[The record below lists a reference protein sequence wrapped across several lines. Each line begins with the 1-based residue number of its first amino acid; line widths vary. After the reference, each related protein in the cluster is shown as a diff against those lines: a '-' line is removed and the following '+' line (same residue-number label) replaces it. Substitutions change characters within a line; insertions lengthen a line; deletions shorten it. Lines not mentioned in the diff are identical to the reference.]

1 MTVKSPSRSRKRSP
15 QRRTRK
21 SWSARKAKLR
31 VLFVCHNHPSLYP
44 GGAEGYALQVYRQM
58 REIENVEPF
67 FLARYGT
74 TVARKA
80 QPHPGTPFSVI
91 GEDDHQY
98 LLYTETGDFDPFLLT
113 LRNKTVLTTHYREF
127 LQAIRPDVVHFQ
139 HTHFLGADMIR
150 ETRNTLPSVP
160 ILYTLHEYHA
170 ICHRDGV
177 MVRTID
183 DEPCMQSSPRR
194 CNECFPAIA
203 PQEFFMRKRFLQSH
217 FHEVDQFLAP
227 SQFLIDRYV
236 EWGIAP
242 EKIRYHDHGLI
253 HWPAVTD
260 DTQRTTRNRFAF
272 FGQINRYK
280 GIDILL
286 KAMKHVIEASTEADP
301 RSLREA
307 HLWVHGANLELQATD
322 FQRDVKELVEA
333 TSGRV
338 TWAGRYEESDVPRL
352 MSEIDWVLVPSRWW
366 ENSPRV
372 IQEAFQYGRPVICS
386 GFGALAE
393 KVKDEANGL
402 HFRPGDPVSLANTLS
417 RAATSPGLWDR
428 LRHGIPSMRSI
439 QDDALTLIGLYENLV
454 RGRRKNERSH

>member
-1 MTVKSPSRSRKRSP
+1 MTVKAP
-15 QRRTRK
+15 RK
-21 SWSARKAKLR
+21 SRQTSPERATETSPVARRGKLR

-58 REIENVEPF
+58 RDAGDVEPF

-98 LLYTETGDFDPFLLT
+98 LLHTETNDFDPFLLT
-113 LRNKTVLTTHYREF
+113 LRSKAVLTTHYRDF
-127 LQAIRPDVVHFQ
+127 LRTIRPDVVHFQ
-139 HTHFLGADMIR
+139 HTHFLGVDMIR

-160 ILYTLHEYHA
+160 IVYTLHEYHS

-183 DEPCMQSSPRR
+183 DEPCMESSPRR

-203 PQEFFMRKRFLQSH
+203 PQEFFMRRRFLQSH
-217 FHEVDQFLAP
+217 LHEVDQFLAP
-227 SQFLIDRYV
+227 SQFLMDRYV
-236 EWGIAP
+236 DWGISQ
-242 EKIRYHDHGLI
+242 ERIRYHDHGLVR
-253 HWPAVTD
+253 WPPKAESA
-260 DTQRTTRNRFAF
+260 QRNTRDRFAF

-280 GIDILL
+280 GIDVLL
-286 KAMKHVIEASTEADP
+286 KAMKHLIESSTPTDTQ
-301 RSLREA
+301 SQQKA
-307 HLWVHGANLELQATD
+307 HLWVHGANLELQGTE
-322 FQRDVKELVEA
+322 FQREVKELVEE
-333 TSGRV
+333 TSGHV

-352 MSEIDWVLVPSRWW
+352 MSEIDWVMVPSRWW

-393 KVKDEANGL
+393 KVTNEVNGL
-402 HFRPGDPVSLANTLS
+402 HFRPGDPTSLAGAMR
-417 RAATSPGLWDR
+417 RAATTPGLWDR
-428 LRHGIPSMRSI
+428 LRQGIPTMRSI
-439 QDDALTLIGLYENLV
+439 DDDVRSLVGLYENLLE
-454 RGRRKNERSH
+454 GRRKNGRSR